1 MLALWKAYMD
11 DNLTLHLQIQAFL
24 ELNVRV
30 AETLEE
36 YSPKLQYIAVPV
48 EKAKTLFADGL
59 TMAQLHLQI
68 SEHCTIN
75 SIKAFNITS
84 KTHFA
89 LHSLQFSS
97 YIHPYC
103 VWCFKGESQ
112 MRVMSTIWKSCLA
125 GAKQWAVCNRAAAKF
140 RHKLHILF
148 EQIQKDA

>member
-1 MLALWKAYMD
+1 MLELWKVYM
-11 DNLTLHLQIQAFL
+11 NSGVTLHLQIQAFL
-24 ELNVRV
+24 ELNVSV
-30 AETLEE
+30 AQMLDT
-36 YSPKLQYIAVPV
+36 YSPKTQHLAVPA
-48 EKAKTLFADGL
+48 EQAKILFANGL

-68 SEHCTIN
+68 SEHCTNN

-112 MRVMSTIWKSCLA
+112 MRVMSTIWKSCLS

-148 EQIQKDA
+148 EKIKQDA